1 MSSLPRLP
9 RLNTFS
15 GFDLVT
21 IGRISVDLYGEE
33 INHGLADSQT
43 FQKAVGG
50 SPTNVAIGTARYG
63 HRTAVITGVGDD
75 ALGLFLLSELR
86 RFKVSTEFIFKSSTS
101 QTPVVI
107 AGIKDPDNPELMF
120 YRDKFAPD
128 TQITLDDDLL
138 NAVREAKIFWFTG
151 STLSTLPLSDTV
163 LSLLQATPRKV
174 IFDLDYRPSFW
185 ESREVA
191 TAKISAAV
199 KYASI
204 VIGNL
209 EECAVATGMPNTSSA
224 HVLAQALLAM
234 GPELAIVKSGASGV
248 LVAHGKSQTVIPGLR
263 IKTYCGLG
271 AGDGFGAAIAHGIL
285 SNWTPEESTR
295 FANAAGA
302 LVASQLLCS
311 DAMPTEAEV
320 RELLEASK

>member
-1 MSSLPRLP
+1 MSSPTR
-9 RLNTFS
+9 FS

-21 IGRISVDLYGEE
+21 IGRISVDLYGKEMG
-33 INHGLADSQT
+33 HGLADSQT

-75 ALGLFLLSELR
+75 AFGLFVLSELK
-86 RFKVSTEFIFKSSTS
+86 RFGVSTEFVINSSTA
-101 QTPVVI
+101 QTPVVV
-107 AGIKDPDNPELMF
+107 AGIKDPDNPELIF

-128 TQITLDDDLL
+128 TQITLTQDLL
-138 NAVREAKIFWFTG
+138 RAVKEAKIFWFTG
-151 STLSTLPLSDTV
+151 STLSTMPLSKTV
-163 LSLLQATPRKV
+163 MSLLQATPRQV
-174 IFDLDYRPSFW
+174 IFDLDYRPTFW
-185 ESREVA
+185 ESREMA
-191 TAKISAAV
+191 TAKISGAV

-204 VIGNL
+204 VIGNI
-209 EECAVATGMPNTSSA
+209 EECAVATGMPSTSSA
-224 HVLAQALLAM
+224 QVLAKALLAM
-234 GPELAIVKSGASGV
+234 GPELAIVKSGAGGV

-271 AGDGFGAAIAHGIL
+271 AGDGFGAAIVHGIL
-285 SNWTPEESTR
+285 SNWSPEESAG

-311 DAMPTEAEV
+311 EAMPTEAEV
-320 RELLEASK
+320 REFLKASK